1 MKKGNALPFFSPY
14 LGFFS
19 PAHLGAPRRSRSS
32 SASRRHQRSPPPPFS
47 TWAPR
52 GPTCQRPSP
61 PFFFPS
67 VPISLSLTLT
77 GRHGHE
83 GIHGFASPSYKGVP
97 GPSLGFL
104 LAFPFL
110 PCAAASPER
119 FPKPSSFSCAP
130 WPPRV
135 QAHRRP
141 SSRRRWLSSS
151 CPRTSTRRP
160 GSIQMPSRAR
170 GLHP

>member
-1 MKKGNALPFFSPY
+1 MKKGNALPFFLLTWASSPQP
-14 LGFFS
+14 
-19 PAHLGAPRRSRSS
+19 PAAASAAAAPAQAAATSARPLLLFPCGHPVAPPASDPLLPSSSSRS
-32 SASRRHQRSPPPPFS
+32 P
-47 TWAPR
+47 
-52 GPTCQRPSP
+52 
-61 PFFFPS
+61 
-67 VPISLSLTLT
+67 SLSLTLT

-83 GIHGFASPSYKGVP
+83 GIHGFASPSYKGAP
-97 GPSLGFL
+97 GLSLGFL